1 VTRPVLARLAA
12 CLATGLVVAVCAPLT
27 IAAAASSADTPS
39 LEVSI
44 DSLSPSVIPE
54 RGGRVTVTGQVTNS
68 SADEWTDLNV
78 YLLTSAEPFTTADEL
93 DAAAETDPTSEVGSR
108 LTGADLYAE
117 IGDLA
122 PGATVDYAMSVER
135 KDLQVSGEPGVYWLG
150 VHVLGA
156 NDDGR
161 DSAADGR
168 ARTFIPLMDR
178 TGPDTTM
185 SLVVPIKNPV
195 RRLSD
200 GSLKNLPGWQELFSS
215 EGRLGRLLQLSGT
228 GVDVP
233 VTWVVDPAVLDAA
246 TSVAGDNPAMSTAPT
261 AGQGATPSPG
271 ESTSP
276 TPTEEPS
283 GDPAAEDPP
292 ELSDEA
298 RAAATWLELFVSQSD
313 QHTVLSVPYGDLD
326 VAGVLR
332 NAFRDLNEQATEL
345 SALTMER
352 LAIDA
357 SPVVAPPTGYLPNAV
372 FPDLDPETPVI
383 LSDVAAPGSEGSLI
397 EGELGHEVVLT
408 NSAADDGGPGPTPPF
423 NALAMRQRILSA
435 AAVHALSGP
444 QDQPLVVSMPQDWD
458 PGVEWRLAQFFS
470 GFEVPW
476 LRTLDLPT
484 ATALAEPLRPTDP
497 GYDGTLAY
505 PRAERRA
512 ELSLANLLATR
523 ELTETGEV
531 FANLLTRND
540 TVDEDLA
547 RSATLASSYHSRT
560 RRHAAVAR
568 ARNTTAS
575 IRSLMEQVRIDGPA
589 FVTMSSEEGT
599 FAVTI
604 INELSEPVT
613 VGIEAQTGTDELV
626 IASPEPVT
634 LGAGQRAT
642 VRLKATSLN
651 IGVNSVTLVTT
662 NSDGQPVGSATT
674 FNVRSS
680 QVGLVIWVIMG
691 LGAAVLF
698 TASGIRIVRR
708 IRAHNAANHLVLE
721 ETTP

>member
-1 VTRPVLARLAA
+1 MFAPVAITAPAMAA
-12 CLATGLVVAVCAPLT
+12 NT
-27 IAAAASSADTPS
+27 AA

-44 DSLSPSVIPE
+44 DSISPSVIPE
-54 RGGRVTVTGQVTNS
+54 RGAIRVTGQVTNNS
-68 SADEWTDLNV
+68 EDEWIDLNA
-78 YLLTSAEPFTTADEL
+78 YLLTSAEPFTTAEDL
-93 DAAAETDPTSEVGSR
+93 DAAAETDPTLEIGSR
-108 LTGADLYAE
+108 LTGAGQYAE

-122 PGATVDYAMSVER
+122 PGAIVNYALSVAR
-135 KDLQVSGEPGVYWLG
+135 KDLQLSGAPGVYWLG

-168 ARTFIPLMDR
+168 ARSFMPLMDR
-178 TGPDTTM
+178 NGPDTTM

-195 RRLSD
+195 RRIAD
-200 GSLKNLPGWQELFSS
+200 GSLKNLPGWQELLSS
-215 EGRLGRLLQLSGT
+215 EGRLGRLMQLSGT
-228 GVDVP
+228 AIDIP

-246 TSVAGDNPAMSTAPT
+246 TSVAGDNPAMSIAPT
-261 AGQGATPSPG
+261 DGQGTTPAPSESPSATP
-271 ESTSP
+271 TD
-276 TPTEEPS
+276 EPS
-283 GDPAAEDPP
+283 GDPEQEPP
-292 ELSDEA
+292 ELSEEA
-298 RAAATWLELFVSQSD
+298 LAAATWLDLFVRQSD
-313 QHTVLSVPYGDLD
+313 QHTVLSAPYGDLD
-326 VAGVLR
+326 LAGVLR
-332 NAFRDLNEQATEL
+332 GDSKDLYERATDL
-345 SALTMER
+345 STLTMER
-352 LAIDA
+352 LAVDA
-357 SPVVAPPTGYLPNAV
+357 SPVVAPPSGYLPNAV
-372 FPDLDPETPVI
+372 FAELDPQTPVI
-383 LSDVAAPGSEGSLI
+383 LSDMAAPDADASLI
-397 EGELGHEVVLT
+397 ENDLGHQIVLSDST
-408 NSAADDGGPGPTPPF
+408 ADDGGPGPTPPF
-423 NALAMRQRILSA
+423 DALAMRQRILSEA
-435 AAVHALSGP
+435 AIHALSGP

-458 PGVEWRLAQFFS
+458 PGVEWRFAQFFS
-470 GFEVPW
+470 GFDVPW

-484 ATALAEPLRPTDP
+484 ATAVADPLTPTGT

-512 ELSLANLLATR
+512 ELSLANLLATE
-523 ELTETGEV
+523 ELRETGSV

-547 RSATLASSYHSRT
+547 RSAMLASSYQART
-560 RRHAAVAR
+560 HPHAAVVRAR
-568 ARNTTAS
+568 ATTAS
-575 IRSLMEQVRIDGPA
+575 VRSLMEQVSIDGPA

-604 INELSEPVT
+604 INELSEAVT

-626 IASPEPVT
+626 IGSPEPVT

-651 IGVNSVTLVTT
+651 IGVNSVTLMAT

-708 IRAHNAANHLVLE
+708 IRARNAAHHQVIE
-721 ETTP
+721 ESAP

>member
-1 VTRPVLARLAA
+1 MTRPVLARLAA
-12 CLATGLVVAVCAPLT
+12 CLATGLVVAVLSPLSIAAP
-27 IAAAASSADTPS
+27 AAAADTDP

-44 DSLSPSVIPE
+44 DLLSPSVVPE
-54 RGGRVTVTGQVTNS
+54 RGQITVTGQVTNHS
-68 SADEWTDLNV
+68 DDEWTDVNV
-78 YLLTSAEPFTTADEL
+78 YLLTSDEPFTTAEEL
-93 DAAAETDPTSEVGSR
+93 DTAAETETKLEIGSR
-108 LTGADLYAE
+108 LTGAGLYEA

-122 PGATVDYAMSVER
+122 PGASVRYALSVGRE
-135 KDLQVSGEPGVYWLG
+135 DLQLSGSPGVYWLG

-178 TGPDTTM
+178 NGPDTTM
-185 SLVVPIKNPV
+185 SLVVPMKATV
-195 RRLSD
+195 RRNAD
-200 GSLKNLPGWQELFSS
+200 GSLRNPAHWQELLGP
-215 EGRLGRLLQLSGT
+215 EGRLGRLLQFSGT
-228 GVDVP
+228 ATDVP

-246 TSVAGDNPAMSTAPT
+246 TSVSVDNPRMSTAPT
-261 AGQGATPSPG
+261 DGQGTAPSPG
-271 ESTSP
+271 DGSSP
-276 TPTEEPS
+276 TPTDEPS
-283 GDPAAEDPP
+283 GDPPEEESP

-298 RAAATWLELFVSQSD
+298 RAAATWLDLFVGQSD
-313 QHTVLSVPYGDLD
+313 QHTVLAVPYGDID
-326 VAGVLR
+326 VAATLR
-332 NAFRDLNEQATEL
+332 GGYRELYEKAAEL
-345 SALTMER
+345 SAITMER
-352 LAIDA
+352 LAVDA
-357 SPVVAPPTGYLPNAV
+357 NPVIAPPSGYLPNDA
-372 FPDLDPETPVI
+372 FLDLDAETPVI
-383 LSDVAAPGSEGSLI
+383 LSDVAAPESEESVI
-397 EGELGHEVVLT
+397 DGELGHQIVL
-408 NSAADDGGPGPTPPF
+408 SDSRADDGGPSPTPPF
-423 NALAMRQRILSA
+423 KALAMRQRILSE

-458 PGVEWRLAQFFS
+458 PGIEWRLAQFFS

-484 ATALAEPLRPTDP
+484 TLADPLRPTDT
-497 GYDGTLAY
+497 GYDGTLTY

-512 ELSLANLLATR
+512 ELALANLLATE
-523 ELTETGEV
+523 ELRETGSV

-547 RSATLASSYHSRT
+547 RSAMLGSSYLART
-560 RRHAAVAR
+560 SPHAATVRAR
-568 ARNTTAS
+568 ATTAS
-575 IRSLMEQVRIDGPA
+575 IRSMMERVIIEGPA

-626 IASPEPVT
+626 IGSPEPVT

-651 IGVNSVTLVTT
+651 IGVNSVTLRAT
-662 NSDGQPVGSATT
+662 NSAGLPVGSAAT

-698 TASGIRIVRR
+698 AASGIRIVRR
-708 IRAHNAANHLVLE
+708 VRTRNAAHSPAPE
-721 ETTP
+721 ETAP